1 MLCIYRSS
9 DVTIVIIPKP
19 FLSSELHVDVLG
31 NIHKLNRN
39 NPTLLGLVTKAVS
52 SLWGRESK
60 NVKSVYD

>member
-9 DVTIVIIPKP
+9 DATIVIIPKP

-31 NIHKLNRN
+31 DTYKLNRN
-39 NPTLLGLVTKAVS
+39 NPTLLGLITKAVS
-52 SLWGRESK
+52 SLWERENK